1 MKKIIVSI
9 AALLSCCLAFS
20 QEANSGAT
28 QGDLTVIPRL
38 CLDPAYYGGAEFSLG
53 ESALYTL
60 FEGNLGEKFSFS
72 FQNHWL
78 STYVAV
84 LYSHNFKPY
93 AGNWLDV
100 GYLKFHSGNFYAL
113 AGKDALKVCNFEND
127 EYDFNVHWQLCS
139 QLWSNFNVYQLG
151 GSFGYQ
157 NEDETTTIGIQIGA
171 SPQTL
176 RPFEGGYSASVFA
189 DKEFDSSRLIAAAL
203 YVKNWA
209 TIFSAGYQH
218 YFDDITASFSGY
230 ATSESASSC
239 CGIFSLMREWDK
251 FDLTGKIGVESM
263 AMGSPLSS
271 YKIDGMLS
279 SHIFTYADAFAQSK
293 ERCTDVYGGLIL
305 NWYPLA
311 GSKDLRIH
319 AMGGYNGTEGALL
332 FSIGATYFLN
342 INLF

>member
-28 QGDLTVIPRL
+28 QGDLTIIPRL
-38 CLDPAYYGGAEFSLG
+38 CLDPAYYTGADGGAEFSLG

-78 STYVAV
+78 STYVAD

-100 GYLKFHSGNFYAL
+100 GYIKFHSGNFYAL

-151 GSFGYQ
+151 GSVGYQ
-157 NEDETTTIGIQIGA
+157 NEDETTTIGIQVGA

-176 RPFEGGYSASVFA
+176 RPFKDGYALSGFV
-189 DKEFDSSRLIAAAL
+189 DKEFDNSRLIAAAL
-203 YVKNWA
+203 YVKDWT
-209 TIFSAGYQH
+209 TIFSAGYQY
-218 YFDDITASFSGY
+218 YFDDVTASVSGY
-230 ATSESASSC
+230 ATTESAPSC
-239 CGIFSLMREWDK
+239 CGIFSLMKEWDQ
-251 FDLTGKIGVESM
+251 FDLTGKVGVESM
-263 AMGSPLSS
+263 GGLSLLSS
-271 YKIDGMLS
+271 RTEYITNS
-279 SHIFTYADAFAQSK
+279 RF
-293 ERCTDVYGGLIL
+293 TDVYGGLVL
-305 NWYPLA
+305 NWYPIS
-311 GSKDLRIH
+311 GSKDLRVH
-319 AMGGYNGTEGALL
+319 AMGGYNGTEGAAL
-332 FSIGATYFLN
+332 FSFGVTYFLN
-342 INLF
+342 VNLF